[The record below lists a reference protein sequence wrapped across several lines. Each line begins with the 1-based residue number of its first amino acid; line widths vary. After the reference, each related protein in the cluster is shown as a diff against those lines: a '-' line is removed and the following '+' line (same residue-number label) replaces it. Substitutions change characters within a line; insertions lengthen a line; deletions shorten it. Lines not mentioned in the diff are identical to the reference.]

1 MSETEIIGLMK
12 PNIGNH
18 ELELVKEVIES
29 GYLVEGPMVREFEQ
43 TVADYIGVKHAIA
56 CTSWTTGA
64 EMVFRAIGLEDG
76 DEVICPD
83 FTHPA
88 TALAVITAG
97 GTPVLVDVDLESRN
111 TTAEIISEAITE
123 KTKAVQP
130 VSIFGNPIDI
140 DPINELAKKHN
151 LIVIDDAACSFGSYY
166 KGKPVGGL
174 TDFTIFSFHPRK
186 VFTCGDGGLITTD
199 NDAWATK
206 IRSMKVFGAEDGK
219 FKNWGTNQRMSDI
232 HGAVLLGQIRRIK
245 EIINDRIAKVKIYNE
260 LLSDIKGIQIPK
272 IKPDVISNYQTY
284 AVFLDKDDIR
294 DKVIEEMGKRKIQT
308 QIGTNALH
316 VTPYFND
323 TIKIGDLNNSYRLFK
338 NLLALPLHFA
348 LTPLDQKFI
357 VNSLEEI
364 LCDLI

>member
-1 MSETEIIGLMK
+1 MIEKKIQLMK
-12 PNIGNH
+12 PNVGND
-18 ELELVKEVIES
+18 EIELVRQVIES

-64 EMVFRAIGLEDG
+64 EMVFRAIGLEEG

-111 TTAEIISEAITE
+111 TTAQIISEAITD
-123 KTKAVQP
+123 KTKAIQP

-140 DPINELAKKHN
+140 NPINDLAKEHN
-151 LIVIDDAACSFGSYY
+151 LIVIDDAACSLGSNY

-186 VFTCGDGGLITTD
+186 VFTCGDGGLITTN
-199 NDAWATK
+199 NDAWAAK
-206 IRSMKVFGAEDGK
+206 IRSMKVFGAEDGE

-232 HGAVLLGQIRRIK
+232 HGAVLLGQIRRVK
-245 EIINDRIAKVKIYNE
+245 EIVNDRIAKAKIYNE
-260 LLSDIKGIQIPK
+260 LLSDIKGLQIPM

-284 AVFLDKDDIR
+284 AVFLDKDGIR
-294 DKVIEEMGKRKIQT
+294 DKVIEKMGKRGIQT
-308 QIGTNALH
+308 QIGSNALH
-316 VTPYFND
+316 ATPYFND
-323 TIKIGDLNNSYRLFK
+323 TIKIGNLNNSYRLFK

-348 LTPLDQKFI
+348 LTPLDQKRT
-357 VNSLEEI
+357 VDTLEEI
-364 LCDLI
+364 LRLF